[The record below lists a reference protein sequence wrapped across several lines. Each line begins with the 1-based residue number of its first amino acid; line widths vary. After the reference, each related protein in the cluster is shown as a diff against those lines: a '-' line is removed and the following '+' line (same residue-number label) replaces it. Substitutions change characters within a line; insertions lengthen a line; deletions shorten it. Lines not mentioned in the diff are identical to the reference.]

1 MKNSEYWEERIAQET
16 WKQYNDLEERNIEL
30 LNMYEKTSGNIKS
43 ELLAIAEKAETE
55 GGLTRT
61 DQYRMQKLLG
71 QQGVIY
77 KECERLGEQIETR
90 VTKDLISG
98 GNQVYKN
105 VLVSLGESEFHR
117 PDKKTMEQMLRNPW
131 KGSFFSERL
140 WKDMGKLERNLNGV
154 VSLGIST
161 GKTVTEM
168 AVQLSN
174 VMNRSFNDTHRLVR
188 TETINYL
195 NRSAKM
201 GYEKAGIKKVQWW
214 AASDERTC
222 DICGVNHGKEYLI
235 DKAPNLPCHPG
246 CRCTWL
252 PVIEEEK
259 QTVGEYVETID
270 KKEIDKHITLY
281 ENKIANEKV
290 EHSYIIQAS
299 GKVFHYIGNEK
310 TVTFE
315 GADLKGATITH
326 NHPIMN
332 GIEEN
337 TFEDDDFW
345 FLKHHGLEIDKLR
358 ATYGDTR
365 YEVKVLC
372 DLSDVDLDYYKNGD
386 IGNALLYG
394 EIDGDLYDLIF
405 QKLDEEGLIKYVKY
419 KEKK

>member
-30 LNMYEKTSGNIKS
+30 LNMYEKTSRNIKS

-252 PVIEEEK
+252 PVIDDETDNELTRDETAALVKYISPDSYVLNEK
-259 QTVGEYVETID
+259 LRNGYDLSECDKLWICQLDTALDKMPKIEGVVHRSLGFMFIEDEISFVQHHVAGKTINYKQYISSSTSSVYNEVETVQLVILSKTGRNIRKINPRENEVLFKRD
-270 KKEIDKHITLY
+270 VEFDIIEIKKENDK
-281 ENKIANEKV
+281 
-290 EHSYIIQAS
+290 
-299 GKVFHYIGNEK
+299 
-310 TVTFE
+310 TFIY
-315 GADLKGATITH
+315 LK
-326 NHPIMN
+326 
-332 GIEEN
+332 E
-337 TFEDDDFW
+337 
-345 FLKHHGLEIDKLR
+345 R
-358 ATYGDTR
+358 
-365 YEVKVLC
+365 
-372 DLSDVDLDYYKNGD
+372 S
-386 IGNALLYG
+386 
-394 EIDGDLYDLIF
+394 
-405 QKLDEEGLIKYVKY
+405 
-419 KEKK
+419 